1 LPCTPFCINS
11 CARATRQT
19 QTASAS
25 LVSAHVK
32 GDAFESRAEL
42 LGTIPVPIMSKP
54 GVLRLRNGRL
64 TFTADDGEV
73 KLDAPTHELHS
84 VAVSASGIHV
94 WHGSSRMRFAFGRG
108 QGPGADARTANQET
122 AKRWVASL
130 APMLGTPPSG
140 ARVRRPW
147 PSWAWIAALVVVMF
161 GITFVIATLVS
172 IFS

>member
-1 LPCTPFCINS
+1 MSGPPPAGPCVCVSVVLITSPNHLGPLPIPLPCTPFCINS

-84 VAVSASGIHV
+84 AAVSASGIHV
-94 WHGSSRMRFAFGRG
+94 WHGPSRMRFAFGRG
-108 QGPGADARTANQET
+108 QG
-122 AKRWVASL
+122 
-130 APMLGTPPSG
+130 
-140 ARVRRPW
+140 
-147 PSWAWIAALVVVMF
+147 
-161 GITFVIATLVS
+161 
-172 IFS
+172 